1 MDAETPDVD
10 EEEETQEYTSSIYGD
25 RGSRGGSNRGRGGG
39 GRGGRNPNINGK
51 NLPRNQTPLGTKKQ
65 TKDAE
70 GFYNYIQSNDG
81 KVALNHKGHPMCYY
95 CGIPSHQRSECRL
108 RLQELD
114 NGIKRPFHPSR
125 GSLPSGNQLR
135 KEAQNQLSNTADLYG
150 NPWSGAPATQAQGP
164 QWANNNNQPTA
175 ITITITDPEDQ
186 RWLAQ
191 ATSSGCDPASVITTC
206 RQRQQQHSRSSAPA
220 DNVPQTAPRVSSLLP
235 SGLVSCNECAHLS
248 ATFEL
253 SDDHYEANHSHLTG
267 RPGSRN

>member
-1 MDAETPDVD
+1 MDAETPDED
-10 EEEETQEYTSSIYGD
+10 EEEETQEYTSSTSGD

-51 NLPRNQTPLGTKKQ
+51 NLPRNQTPLGAKKQ
-65 TKDAE
+65 TKDAK
-70 GFYNYIQSNDG
+70 GFYNYVQSNDG
-81 KVALNHKGHPMCYY
+81 KVALNHKDHPMCYY

-108 RLQELD
+108 RLRELD

-135 KEAQNQLSNTADLYG
+135 KEAQNQLSNAADLYG

-175 ITITITDPEDQ
+175 ITITISDPEDQ

-191 ATSSGCDPASVITTC
+191 ATSSGCDPASVITAC
-206 RQRQQQHSRSSAPA
+206 RQRQQQYSRSSAPA
-220 DNVPQTAPRVSSLLP
+220 DNVPQPAPGCQACYPR
-235 SGLVSCNECAHLS
+235 
-248 ATFEL
+248 
-253 SDDHYEANHSHLTG
+253 D
-267 RPGSRN
+267 